1 MKITKNILLCVY
13 KDMADDLQ
21 LQWQITA
28 MDCYP
33 VFSGQ
38 KDYAFQVYWDCSSYY
53 SGISG
58 GPFYGRV
65 SHATPLPVNTG
76 EFIPF
81 IDLTPPLILSWIWD
95 SMGPELKDNYEQS
108 VCSKIYNQL
117 TPQVIRPRLPWINTP
132 VSMNL

>member
-1 MKITKNILLCVY
+1 MTDEIKLE
-13 KDMADDLQ
+13 
-21 LQWQITA
+21 WQVMA

-38 KDYAFQVYWDCSSYY
+38 KDYVFQVYWDCSSYY

-58 GPFYGRV
+58 GPLYGRIN
-65 SHATPLPVNTG
+65 HATPLAVNTG

-108 VCSKIYNQL
+108 ACSEIYNQL
-117 TPQVIRPRLPWINTP
+117 TPQVIRPKLPWIKTP
-132 VSMNL
+132 ASMNL